1 MSVVIATLALSFV
14 VPAAHAATP
23 RHCGTPDATAAERD
37 QVRST
42 LARWRDEHP
51 ALAAGGTIPVAVHVI
66 TSGGEGD
73 VTDGHIAAQMSA
85 LDRAYARLG
94 YRFELASVDRTDQP
108 AWYHLQPGS
117 AAERAAK
124 QALAVDPAHTLNLYV
139 CAPAAPLMGWSTT
152 PFSIPEDSRSQG
164 VVVHQASLDDGP
176 ESAGL
181 GGRTAVHEVAHYL
194 GLLQTCA
201 SGAEAPI
208 DEADESTALLAIYRP
223 SLLGS
228 GVEIAAAE
236 PIVSDDEPT
245 RALAFRGGIPNP
257 FRTDTAIRFTMPVSG
272 HVTLRVYDVAGKLV
286 RTLVDAQ
293 LPPGDHNALLRGD
306 GLASGTYFTVLR
318 VGQVQT
324 SRSLTLIR

>member
-1 MSVVIATLALSFV
+1 MAA
-14 VPAAHAATP
+14 PGAHAATL
-23 RHCGTPDATAAERD
+23 RRCGTPDATAIEREHLH
-37 QVRST
+37 ST
-42 LARWRDEHP
+42 LSRWQEEHP
-51 ALAAGGTIPVAVHVI
+51 ALAAGGTIRVAVHVI
-66 TSGGEGD
+66 TAGGEGD
-73 VTDGHIAAQMSA
+73 VSDGHIAAQMSA

-94 YRFELASVDRTDQP
+94 YHFELASVDRTEQP

-117 AAERAAK
+117 SAEHDAMRS
-124 QALAVDPAHTLNLYV
+124 LAVDPAHTLNLYV
-139 CAPAAPLMGWSTT
+139 CAPAAPLLGWSST
-152 PFSIPEDSRSQG
+152 PFAAPEDSPSQG
-164 VVVHQASLDDGP
+164 IVVHQQSLQDGA

-181 GGRTAVHEVAHYL
+181 GGRTAVHEVGHYL

-201 SGAEAPI
+201 TGVETPA
-208 DEADESTALLAIYRP
+208 DEAGESAALLAVYRP
-223 SLLGS
+223 SLLGD
-228 GVEIAAAE
+228 GAEIATPE
-236 PIVSDDEPT
+236 PMVTEDEPT

-272 HVTLRVYDVAGKLV
+272 RVTLRLYDVAGKLV

-318 VGQVQT
+318 VGQVQV